1 MSESHRVLFLEVEI
15 DSGGRE
21 VEKAVTIAAML

>member
-1 MSESHRVLFLEVEI
+1 VLFLEVEI

-21 VEKAVTIAAML
+21 VEKAVAIAAML